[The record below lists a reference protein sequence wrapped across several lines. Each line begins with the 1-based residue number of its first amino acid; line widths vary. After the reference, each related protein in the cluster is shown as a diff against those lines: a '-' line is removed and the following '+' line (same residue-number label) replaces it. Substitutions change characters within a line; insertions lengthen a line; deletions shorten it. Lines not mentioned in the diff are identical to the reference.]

1 MKAPKRA
8 AVRGTKAPPE
18 QFNVRLSPKA
28 AAAVNA
34 YSEAHGLSRTKVL
47 TDLVELQ
54 LAGVEPDWLR
64 QESESGNEIGRPSV
78 GIGSTSGS
86 LEDRLGGIVARAI
99 DARMGDVRSGLVREF
114 IQAIGWAVEGR
125 DETTPEWAVPFSGKL
140 GDVIGAGLVGL
151 LSAEL
156 EKPKSRLSQTN
167 TNALAAYSAAHI
179 SAIYELLFSQS
190 VSMRAPN
197 GVPLDVA
204 KAQKE
209 IVTSVHQALDLGVSA
224 ASDLMV
230 EPDWLVDQVERQKT
244 MRQQRIDRDLAEVTM
259 GEEVRAA
266 IARLQ
271 ASHRLALGFKDAD
284 DFYETVW
291 DEVNKVQAVSKPL
304 GHYRFY
310 GPTQYMVDLASKLPA
325 RGT

>member
-1 MKAPKRA
+1 MKPPKRA
-8 AVRGTKAPPE
+8 TVRGTKAPPE
-18 QFNVRLSPKA
+18 QFNIRLSPKS

-64 QESESGNEIGRPSV
+64 QESESGNEIGRSSIGV
-78 GIGSTSGS
+78 GSTSGS
-86 LEDRLGGIVARAI
+86 LEDRLGGIVARTI
-99 DARMGDVRSGLVREF
+99 DARMGDVRSGMVREF

-140 GDVIGAGLVGL
+140 GDVIGAGLMGL
-151 LSAEL
+151 LSSEL
-156 EKPKSRLSQTN
+156 EKPASRLSATN

-209 IVTSVHQALDLGVSA
+209 IVASVHQALDLGVSA
-224 ASDLMV
+224 ATDMMV
-230 EPDWLVDQVERQKT
+230 EPDWLVDQIARQKM
-244 MRQQRIDRDLAEVTM
+244 MRQQRIDRDLAEVVM
-259 GEEVRAA
+259 GEDARAA
-266 IARLQ
+266 IDRLRT
-271 ASHRLALGFKDAD
+271 SHRLGLGFKDTE

-291 DEVNKVQAVSKPL
+291 DEINKAQSVSKPL
-304 GHYRFY
+304 GHYRYY
-310 GPTQYMVDLASKLPA
+310 GPTQYMVDEAAKLLM